1 MEFLLTSL
9 ICLCVIIYHTR
20 PMTISR
26 ITKKLNVNHE
36 SIDINFSALTI
47 LLDYGYPEDLITRY
61 YLKLSKFLER
71 VKRKSDSD
79 IYNYKRQLIAEFE
92 KIHNSEPEVLA
103 RQEEEKRIYTESN
116 KIFKF
121 HILLIAIMLTIYL
134 IMKIIIE

>member
-1 MEFLLTSL
+1 
-9 ICLCVIIYHTR
+9 
-20 PMTISR
+20 MTISR

-103 RQEEEKRIYTESN
+103 SHEEEKRIYTESN